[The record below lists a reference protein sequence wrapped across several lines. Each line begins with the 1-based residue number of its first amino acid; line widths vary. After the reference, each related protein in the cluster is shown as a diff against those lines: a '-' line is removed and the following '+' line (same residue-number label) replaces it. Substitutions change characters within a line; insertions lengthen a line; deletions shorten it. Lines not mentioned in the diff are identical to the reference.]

1 MAQTVLVQTP
11 GYALASWTQQLGQ
24 SALRDLLAVAVRP
37 DIISFALG
45 MPSADLFPVD
55 AYTQAAAEVLATDR
69 YALQYGLPFHP
80 LKRHIV
86 ELMRL
91 RGVSCREEQVFLAT
105 GAQHAM
111 SLIAR
116 LLLEPGGQVLM
127 EEVVY
132 DGMQAVIKPFLPEVI
147 TVPTDRESGMDVDA
161 VESLLIR
168 GARPAFIYTIT
179 DGHNP
184 LGLNMSSEKRQR
196 LVELARHY
204 CIPIVEDDAYGLLNY
219 DGDACTPMR
228 ALDDEWV
235 FYVGSFSKILAPAL
249 RVGWAVVPES
259 LISRLSIA
267 KHASDMDICSFTQ
280 RSVSALL
287 DKGIMPDHLALLR
300 RVYRERRDLM
310 LSAMHKEF
318 PIEVHWRQPQ
328 SGLFIWVELPHG
340 ADAFALLQS
349 AIESE
354 RVAFIPGQ
362 AFCQPGEIRANNCMR
377 LNFSNCPVTQIE
389 EGIARLARV
398 ISQEVQ

>member
-1 MAQTVLVQTP
+1 MAQTVLVQNQ
-11 GYALASWTQQLGQ
+11 GYALASWTQQIGQ
-24 SALRDLLAVAVRP
+24 SGLRDLLAVAVRP

-69 YALQYGLPFHP
+69 YALQYGLPFQP

-86 ELMRL
+86 ELMNL

-132 DGMQAVIKPFLPEVI
+132 DGMQAVIKPFLPEVL

-168 GARPAFIYTIT
+168 GARPSFIYTIT

-184 LGLNMSSEKRQR
+184 LGLNMSCEKRHR

-204 CIPIVEDDAYGLLNY
+204 RVPIVEDDAYGLLNY
-219 DGDACTPMR
+219 DGDARTPMR

-287 DKGIMPDHLALLR
+287 DKGIMQDHLAQLR

-310 LSAMHKEF
+310 LSAMHREF
-318 PIEVHWRQPQ
+318 PLKVHWRKPQ
-328 SGLFIWVELPHG
+328 SGLFIWVELPHSVN
-340 ADAFALLQS
+340 AVEVLRV

-362 AFCQPGEIRANNCMR
+362 AFCQPGETGANNCMR
-377 LNFSNCPVTQIE
+377 LNFSNCPITQIE

-398 ISQEVQ
+398 ISQEV